1 MFIIKIAELRI
12 LIENRYDFVRSVC
25 DNYIADGEDFDFR
38 VSVSDNELETERKLS
53 GEQFS
58 DGFIE
63 SVCIY
68 RAIAREI
75 PRYDAFV
82 IHCAAV
88 EYDGNA
94 YCFMAK
100 SGVGKTTHIN
110 LWKKLFG
117 DKVRYING
125 DKPIFRFMDGKI
137 FVFGTPWGGKEGL
150 HSNVYFPLG
159 SICFIERSETNEIES
174 ISSHNALN
182 KLLNQIFLPDNNE
195 YKFKTLDFVG
205 ELISKTP
212 IYNLK
217 CNISDEAAKLSFG
230 KMINKV

>member
-25 DNYIADGEDFDFR
+25 DNYIVDGEDFDFR

-68 RAIAREI
+68 RAIAREV

-117 DKVRYING
+117 DRVRYING
-125 DKPIFRFMDGKI
+125 DKPIFRFIDGKI

-150 HSNVYFPLG
+150 HSNVNFPLG
-159 SICFIERSETNEIES
+159 AICFIERSENNEIES
-174 ISSHNALN
+174 ISSHAALN
-182 KLLNQIFLPDNNE
+182 KLLNQIFLPDNDE
-195 YKFKTLDFVG
+195 FKFKTLDFIG
-205 ELISKTP
+205 ELISRTP